1 MRILLRPLTVAVL
14 FAALALTARADD
26 KATPKASKKPAPKTQ
41 AEREQAFMK
50 HLSGTTLTGY
60 FSIVGQKDGAPP
72 APDSYQ
78 ITRVTKQGNFFMFQ
92 ARFGQTRLP
101 PLPLRVVWARTKPVI
116 TMDTITIPLLGTFS
130 VHLLIDGNLYAGTWS
145 HGKTIGHMWGTI
157 EKTKVKKEKKK
168 KKKEKRG
175 Q

>member
-14 FAALALTARADD
+14 LAALALTARADD
-26 KATPKASKKPAPKTQ
+26 KARPKTPKKPSAKTQ
-41 AEREQAFMK
+41 AEREQAFME
-50 HLSGTTLTGY
+50 HLSGTTLTGF

-78 ITRVTKQGNFFMFQ
+78 ITKVTKQGNFFMFQ
-92 ARFGQTRLP
+92 ARFGETKLP

-130 VHLLIDGNLYAGTWS
+130 VHLLIDGNRYAGTWS
-145 HGKTIGHMWGTI
+145 HGKTLGHMWGTI
-157 EKTKVKKEKKK
+157 ARTKVKEKEKKATK
-168 KKKEKRG
+168 SGR
-175 Q
+175 